1 MIETLQR
8 AVRAIGGFRET
19 SSLFSWL
26 YGILFNLNRMAWR
39 KRARSRVIYTDTLPE
54 VAADQPDVA
63 RGLDEAAVAD
73 RLAAAIRRLS
83 EAHQEVVVL
92 RYYGELSIAEIAET
106 LRISP
111 GTVKSRLF
119 NATAQLK
126 KNLPPEFYP

>member
-126 KNLPPEFYP
+126 KNLPPEIYP

>member
-1 MIETLQR
+1 
-8 AVRAIGGFRET
+8 
-19 SSLFSWL
+19 
-26 YGILFNLNRMAWR
+26 MAWR

-126 KNLPPEFYP
+126 KNLPPEIYP